1 MLVLSRKS
9 NERIVINDNISI
21 KVLAVRG
28 NTVRLGIEAPASV
41 GVLRGEI
48 AAKGGSEATQPQ
60 IHLVN

>member
-1 MLVLSRKS
+1 MLVLSRKC

-21 KVLAVRG
+21 KVLAIRG

-48 AAKGGSEATQPQ
+48 ANKGKSETHLPQ

>member
-1 MLVLSRKS
+1 MLVLSRKN
-9 NERIVINDNISI
+9 NECIVINDNISI

-48 AAKGGSEATQPQ
+48 ATKGDSKATQAQ